1 MKEKPEGSPSP
12 AGKKRI
18 ARAAKRQAYRDKRKG
33 HAWAQVKAAA
43 KAKPGAVVKKA
54 AKPVLKPGPGGGG
67 RDPTP
72 PAKRV
77 TFGPN
82 EPDVPPPSPLGA
94 PDFGHLRAPSP
105 GKDMRLKTPS
115 ASPGRAANSD
125 GKGKGKKGG
134 KAGGKGGKK
143 R

>member
-1 MKEKPEGSPSP
+1 M
-12 AGKKRI
+12 
-18 ARAAKRQAYRDKRKG
+18 
-33 HAWAQVKAAA
+33 
-43 KAKPGAVVKKA
+43 VKKA

-72 PAKRV
+72 PANRV

-94 PDFGHLRAPSP
+94 LDFGHLRAPSP

-115 ASPGRAANSD
+115 ASPGRAANSE

-143 R
+143 GDKGRGKGGVKGKGAKNAQGGKPFRVVFNKARKDGGANKTST